1 VNGDFAKAPGCREWK
16 CDLTR
21 AGDFQLDVLLLTDDA
36 DFGSAL
42 PALELFAQEVRYAPL
57 SEHAAGRHERADV
70 ALIDARFDPAAA
82 RNACR
87 GLTAIAPTVA
97 VIAVVSAANFVAVDV
112 DWHFDDVMLAATSAA
127 ELHARLRLAIARR
140 RSVLEG
146 TLKFG
151 DLVLHPASYTAEMG
165 DRELELTLTEFKL
178 LNYLVQHAGQ
188 AFTRTRLMHEVWGY
202 ETNRRA
208 RTVDVHVQRLRAK
221 LGAGHESLVDTVR
234 GVGYMA
240 VSPPQPRWIISERA
254 ISPLRASHEPPF
266 DASVN

>member
-1 VNGDFAKAPGCREWK
+1 
-16 CDLTR
+16 
-21 AGDFQLDVLLLTDDA
+21 LDVLLLSDA
-36 DFGSAL
+36 GDFASVL
-42 PALELFAQEVRYAPL
+42 PALELFAQEIRYAPL
-57 SEHAAGRHERADV
+57 KGYAVERHERAEV
-70 ALIDARFDPAAA
+70 AIVDARSDPAAA

-87 GLTAIAPTVA
+87 RLTAIAPTVA
-97 VIAVVSAANFVAVDV
+97 VIAVVEAADFVAVNI
-112 DWHFDDVMLAATSAA
+112 DWHFDDVLVATASAA
-127 ELHARLRLAIARR
+127 ELHARLRLATARR

-165 DRELELTLTEFKL
+165 GRELELTLTEFKL

-221 LGAGHESLVDTVR
+221 LGVEHESLVDTVR

-240 VSPPQPRWIISERA
+240 VSPPQPRWIIGDQV
-254 ISPLRASHEPPF
+254 LRPVRTSQDPPIE
-266 DASVN
+266 ASVN

>member
-1 VNGDFAKAPGCREWK
+1 
-16 CDLTR
+16 
-21 AGDFQLDVLLLTDDA
+21 LDVLLITDDG
-36 DFGSAL
+36 DFVSAL
-42 PALELFAQEVRYAPL
+42 PALELFAQDVRHAPL
-57 SEHAAGRHERADV
+57 NGYTIEPNERADV
-70 ALIDARFDPAAA
+70 AIVDARFDPAVA

-87 GLTAIAPTVA
+87 RLTAVAPAVA
-97 VIAVVSAANFVAVDV
+97 VIAVVEAADFVAVDI
-112 DWHFDDVMLAATSAA
+112 DWLFDDVLVPTASAA

-165 DRELELTLTEFKL
+165 DRVLELTLTEFKL

-202 ETNRRA
+202 ESSRRA

-240 VSPPQPRWIISERA
+240 VSPPQPRWIIGERA
-254 ISPLRASHEPPF
+254 THPVWASPDPPVE
-266 DASVN
+266 ASVN

>member
-1 VNGDFAKAPGCREWK
+1 
-16 CDLTR
+16 
-21 AGDFQLDVLLLTDDA
+21 LDVLLLTDEA
-36 DFGSAL
+36 DFASAL
-42 PALELFAQEVRYAPL
+42 PALELFAQEVRRAGL
-57 SEHAAGRHERADV
+57 SDYTVERQERADV
-70 ALIDARFDPAAA
+70 AIVDARYDPAAA

-87 GLTAIAPTVA
+87 RLTAVAPTVA
-97 VIAVVSAANFVAVDV
+97 VIAVVTAADFVAVDV
-112 DWHFDDVMLAATSAA
+112 DWHFDDVMLAAASAA

-151 DLVLHPASYTAEMG
+151 DLVLHPASYTAEMCG
-165 DRELELTLTEFKL
+165 RELELTLTEFKL

-202 ETNRRA
+202 QTDRRA

-240 VSPPQPRWIISERA
+240 ASPPEPRWIISERA
-254 ISPLRASHEPPF
+254 MSSVRPSQDPPI

>member
-1 VNGDFAKAPGCREWK
+1 VYT
-16 CDLTR
+16 LTR
-21 AGDFQLDVLLLTDDA
+21 TGEFQLDVLLLTDA
-36 DFGSAL
+36 GDFVSVL
-42 PALELFAQEVRYAPL
+42 PALEVFAQEVRYAPL
-57 SEHAAGRHERADV
+57 RGYVVERNEGAEV
-70 ALIDARFDPAAA
+70 AIIDARSDPAAA

-87 GLTAIAPTVA
+87 RLTAIAPTVA
-97 VIAVVSAANFVAVDV
+97 VIAVVEAADFVAVDV
-112 DWHFDDVMLAATSAA
+112 DWHFDDVLVATASAA

-188 AFTRTRLMHEVWGY
+188 AFTRTRLMHEVWGH
-202 ETNRRA
+202 ETNRRG

-221 LGAGHESLVDTVR
+221 LGTEHESLVDTVR

-240 VSPPQPRWIISERA
+240 VSPPRPRWIIGEPVTR
-254 ISPLRASHEPPF
+254 PLRASQDPPIE
-266 DASVN
+266 ASVN

>member
-1 VNGDFAKAPGCREWK
+1 
-16 CDLTR
+16 
-21 AGDFQLDVLLLTDDA
+21 LDVLLLTDA
-36 DFGSAL
+36 GDFASIL

-57 SEHAAGRHERADV
+57 RACAVEPHERADV
-70 ALIDARFDPAAA
+70 AIIDARSDPAAA

-87 GLTAIAPTVA
+87 RLTAIAPTVA
-97 VIAVVSAANFVAVDV
+97 VIAVVDAADFVAVDV
-112 DWHFDDVMLAATSAA
+112 DWRFDDVLVATATAA
-127 ELHARLRLAIARR
+127 ELHARLRLAIGRR

-146 TLKFG
+146 ALKFG

-221 LGAGHESLVDTVR
+221 LGAEHETLVDTVR

-240 VSPPQPRWIISERA
+240 VSPPQPRWIIGDQVMRPVRTSQD
-254 ISPLRASHEPPF
+254 SPIE
-266 DASVN
+266 ASVN

>member
-1 VNGDFAKAPGCREWK
+1 
-16 CDLTR
+16 
-21 AGDFQLDVLLLTDDA
+21 LDVLLLTDA
-36 DFGSAL
+36 GDFAAVL

-57 SEHAAGRHERADV
+57 DGYAVERHERAEV
-70 ALIDARFDPAAA
+70 AIVDARSDPAAA

-87 GLTAIAPTVA
+87 RLTVIAPTVA
-97 VIAVVSAANFVAVDV
+97 LIAVVEAADFVAVDI
-112 DWHFDDVMLAATSAA
+112 DWHFDDVLVATATAA

-165 DRELELTLTEFKL
+165 DRVLELTLTEFKL

-202 ETNRRA
+202 ESNRRA

-240 VSPPQPRWIISERA
+240 VSPPQPRWTIGERVMR
-254 ISPLRASHEPPF
+254 PVRASQDPPVQ
-266 DASVN
+266 ASVN